1 MLVRLASAF
10 LLLVGTAPLL
20 AQEKPEKIVKDTWHA
35 AYLAGHHSGW
45 VHNITRE
52 VVRDGKKVLRT
63 QSDFELHVARESD
76 TVRLHMLTGTEET
89 PDGKV
94 TGVFMIQDLS
104 PTQQLKMTGIVVG
117 SELIVKTDNGDGKIT
132 TATLPWND
140 ANLGLFGQDQ
150 MFKDRRVKSGDQF
163 GYQSFEPIFR
173 SVFTLHVQVKNREL
187 VKTLTGTKNLLRV
200 ELVSDKLK
208 SGNDEVGMPP
218 QTLWLDEKYDTIRS
232 DFLMESLGQVAVY
245 RTTEAIAKKLPAG
258 RPAVNIGLNSLV
270 PLNGVVPINRP
281 YDAEEVV
288 YRITVKDDDHPE
300 TTFAR
305 EARQS
310 VRKLAGNTIEL
321 VVHATPAR
329 NLGAQD
335 PEPGT
340 EFLESNYFVNSDD
353 ERVRAHT
360 RHAVGPTEDP
370 WQKALNIERYV
381 HDVIKDKTYTEAFA
395 TSAEVARNLKG
406 DCTEHAVLAA
416 AMCRAA
422 GIPSRTALG
431 LLYVDHAKKGA
442 VMGFHMWAE
451 VWVNGHWQPI
461 DGVMGRGFVGAT
473 HLKVSDQSWH
483 DIQSLTPLLPV
494 YRVLGKLEI
503 EVMSVQLRGQR

>member
-1 MLVRLASAF
+1 M
-10 LLLVGTAPLL
+10 
-20 AQEKPEKIVKDTWHA
+20 PEKIVQDTWNA
-35 AYLAGHHSGW
+35 AYLDGHHSGW
-45 VHNITRE
+45 VHNVTRE
-52 VVRDGKKVLRT
+52 VERDGKKVLRT
-63 QSDFELHVARESD
+63 QSDLELHVGREAD

-89 PDGKV
+89 TDGKV

-132 TATLPWND
+132 SVTLPWNHG
-140 ANLGLFGQDQ
+140 NLGLFGQERVY
-150 MFKDRRVKSGDQF
+150 KDRRVKPGDQF
-163 GYQSFEPIFR
+163 SFQSFEPIMR
-173 SVFTLHVQVKNREL
+173 SVFTLHAEVKKPEP

-200 ELVSDKLK
+200 ELVSEKVK
-208 SGNDEVGMPP
+208 YGKDEIGMPP
-218 QTLWLDEKYDTIRS
+218 QTLWLDQDFDIIRS
-232 DFLMESLGQVAVY
+232 DFLMESLGQVSVY
-245 RTTEAIAKKLPAG
+245 RTTEAIAKKLPVG

-270 PLNGVVPINRP
+270 PLKGNVPINRP
-281 YDAEEVV
+281 YDAEKVV

-300 TTFAR
+300 TTFVQ

-310 VRKLAGNTIEL
+310 VRKLAPNTIEL
-321 VVHATPAR
+321 VVHATPPR
-329 NLGAQD
+329 NLGAKD
-335 PEPGT
+335 PEPGK

-353 ERVRAHT
+353 EKVRAHT
-360 RHAVGPTEDP
+360 QRAVGPTEDP

-395 TSAEVARNLKG
+395 TSAEVAKNLKG

-431 LLYVDHAKKGA
+431 LLYVDHDKKGP

-451 VWVNGHWQPI
+451 VWVNGYWRPI

-503 EVMSVQLRGQR
+503 QVMSVQWRGQR